1 MLMLIEG
8 YRALFVQVALG
19 LQVLHELGIVH
30 RDLKPGN
37 ILLVENKVAE
47 WARACGGLQIKL
59 CDFGGARQL
68 DAKTYVQST
77 RLAGTLAFSPPEA
90 LKGLGTSASDAAAT
104 ESSFSVHSD
113 VFSFGALVLFYSTVQ
128 SYVLWQFELF

>member
-1 MLMLIEG
+1 MLIEG

-59 CDFGGARQL
+59 CDFGTARQL
-68 DAKTYVQST
+68 GGST
-77 RLAGTLAFSPPEA
+77 MLQTKSMAGTLPFLPPEA
-90 LKGLGTSASDAAAT
+90 LKDVDGSSQLGLSIYSDI
-104 ESSFSVHSD
+104 
-113 VFSFGALVLFYSTVQ
+113 FSFGTS
-128 SYVLWQFELF
+128 